1 MFKIL
6 KYILVIIGII
16 VGIFGLFLT
25 YITFTDY
32 KPDYKDILQENTN
45 PDIIADT
52 AELSLMSWN
61 IGYCGLNAEM
71 DFFYSG
77 GHQVYPSED
86 VVVNNLE
93 GVKRTLKNSEY
104 ADFVLLQEVDE
115 SAQRSYFTN
124 QVDSFDQLYKHHYS
138 SFAYN
143 YNVKFVP
150 VPVTKPMGSVKGGLQ
165 TLSRY
170 NPKMVC
176 RYSYE
181 GNFDWPTSLFM
192 LDRCFIVNRYPVN
205 SGNELLII
213 NTHNSAYDNGGL
225 RKAQMLQIK
234 DFVTQEYAKGN
245 YVIVGGDWNQC
256 APGFKANF
264 SKDVMDYNDNLFID
278 DDLFDSN
285 WTWFYDNKVPT
296 NRRNSTAYK
305 QGETLTTVI
314 DFYLLSPN
322 INGVTVNNIEAGF
335 IYTDHQAVKATV
347 KLLPKR

>member
-1 MFKIL
+1 MFKVF
-6 KYILVIIGII
+6 KYILALLGII
-16 VGIFGLFLT
+16 VVIFGLFIV
-25 YITFTDY
+25 YITLTDY
-32 KPDYKDILQENTN
+32 KPEYKNILQENTN
-45 PDIIADT
+45 ADIIADT
-52 AELSLMSWN
+52 AQLQLMSWN

-77 GHQVYPSED
+77 GQQVYPSQE
-86 VVVNNLE
+86 VVENNIR

-115 SAQRSYFTN
+115 SSRRSYFTN
-124 QVDSFDQLYKHHYS
+124 QVDSFDQLYKRHYS
-138 SFAYN
+138 NLAYN
-143 YNVKFVP
+143 YKVSFVP
-150 VPVTKPMGSVKGGLQ
+150 VPVTNPMGSVKGGLQ

-170 NPKMVC
+170 KPNMVS
-176 RYSYE
+176 RYSYD
-181 GNFDWPTSLFM
+181 GNFKWPTSLFM
-192 LDRCFIVNRYPVN
+192 LDRCFIVNRYPVS
-205 SGNELLII
+205 SGTQLLII

-225 RKAQMLQIK
+225 RKAQMQQIK
-234 DFVTQEYAKGN
+234 GFVTKEYSKGN

-256 APGFKANF
+256 APGFKADF
-264 SKDVMDYNDNLFID
+264 AKDVMDYKDNLYID
-278 DDLFDSN
+278 NDLFDSN

-322 INGVTVNNIEAGF
+322 IKGLFVNNIEAGF
-335 IYTDHQAVKATV
+335 KYSDHQAVKATV